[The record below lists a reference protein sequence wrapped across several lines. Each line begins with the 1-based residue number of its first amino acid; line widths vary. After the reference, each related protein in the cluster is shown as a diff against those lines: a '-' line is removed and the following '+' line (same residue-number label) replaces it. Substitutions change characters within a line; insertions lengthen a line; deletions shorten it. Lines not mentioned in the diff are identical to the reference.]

1 MEKSNTMVE
10 ENDNLMFEAIEEE
23 NPNDVDLNQLD
34 TAKQLID
41 KSEIRRV
48 NIPKHR
54 LSPLKTYW
62 EKIVSLLVEKLQ
74 LLVRMN
80 VKRKCVELKASP
92 SMEDKLNL
100 QRGADFIKA
109 FSLGFELND
118 AVALLRLD
126 DLYIDSFEIKD
137 VKNLHGDNLS
147 RAIGRIVGDK
157 GKTKNAIENSTKTRI
172 VVADSKIHIL
182 GSFSNIKFAKNAIC
196 SLILGSPA
204 NKIYSQ
210 LRYAAKRKGV

>member
-1 MEKSNTMVE
+1 MEKSNPMLE
-10 ENDNLMFEAIEEE
+10 ETDNLMFEAIEEE
-23 NPNDVDLNQLD
+23 NQNDVNINQLE

-41 KSEIRRV
+41 KSEIRRI
-48 NIPKHR
+48 NIPQHR
-54 LSPLKTYW
+54 LTPLKTYW
-62 EKIVSLLVEKLQ
+62 EKIVALLVEKLH

-80 VKRKCVELKASP
+80 VKRKCVELKP
-92 SMEDKLNL
+92 SEALEDKLNL
-100 QRGADFIKA
+100 QRGSDFIKA

-118 AVALLRLD
+118 AIALLRLD

-137 VKNLHGDNLS
+137 VKNLHGENLS

-172 VVADSKIHIL
+172 VVAESKIHIL

-210 LRYAAKRKGV
+210 LRYAAKRKGI